1 MKIGN
6 GCKEEP
12 HNWTVD
18 GVIKEVI
25 GHKSEIEND
34 YSHCIVFIDAQN
46 ADLEIR
52 DTKKEADKL
61 TVSRSAQRLFSGN
74 SGLEQEARS
83 HVRQLK
89 DTILAELVNIND
101 DAKMSYGDYI
111 RAINESATWNTI
123 I

>member
-1 MKIGN
+1 MELKF
-6 GCKEEP
+6 EESATSAGI
-12 HNWTVD
+12 NCINSNQ
-18 GVIKEVI
+18 IK
-25 GHKSEIEND
+25 SDTDNND

-52 DTKKEADKL
+52 DIKKEADKL
-61 TVSRSAQRLFSGN
+61 SVSRSAQRLFSGN

-101 DAKMSYGDYI
+101 DTKMSYGDYI
-111 RAINESATWNTI
+111 RAINESDRWNTI